1 MWCDVFRNEFY
12 CTDIQR
18 SIRNWLF
25 WVKKYSFYVGKKS
38 YLYRQKKMKEKRWIF
53 KEGYDKEL
61 VRKLSEEIG
70 VDEIIATLLVERGIT
85 TFEEARCFFRPN
97 LDQLHD
103 PYLMKDMDRAIARI
117 NDAVRRRERILVYGD
132 YDVDGTS
139 AVALVYSYLQS
150 FHRNIDFYI
159 PDRDSEGYG
168 ISIKGIDYA
177 KETGVKLIIA
187 LDCGIKAMEQVAYA
201 KGLGIDFIIGDHHL
215 PDGENIPDAVAV
227 LDPKRVDC
235 PYPYKELSGCGIG
248 FKIVEAHQEQRVG
261 VRLCDNP
268 EHLDE
273 VRREKRERLMLHL
286 LKYLD
291 LVAVS
296 IASDIVPIMGENR
309 VLAAYGLKVINTHP
323 RPGLEAILT
332 YGHIERRTAD
342 DIRNHPEDKSYF
354 RKELNIT
361 DLVFLVGPRINAA
374 GRIRSA
380 FDSVRLL
387 LSDDP
392 VQAGLLAEEINNYNT
407 ERKDL
412 DSAATEEAKRR
423 IESSPQMMAKKSI
436 VLFDETWHKGVVGIV
451 ASRLVEA
458 YYKPTIIFTR
468 STDDLITGSA
478 RSIKE
483 FDVHTALEKCA
494 DLLEHF
500 GGHKCAAGVS
510 LRPENFE
517 AFKLRFEQVVE
528 EGLDTKYM
536 SPEIEIDAELDFG
549 KHITPKFLRILKQ
562 FSPFGPE
569 NNVPVFASHDLVD
582 TGFPRIVGSNHL
594 KFSAI
599 SLTSRSRSFP
609 AIGFQLGENYARVK
623 AGEPFTICYTLEE
636 NYWNGKTDIQLN
648 VKDIRFDDDEN

>member
-1 MWCDVFRNEFY
+1 
-12 CTDIQR
+12 
-18 SIRNWLF
+18 
-25 WVKKYSFYVGKKS
+25 
-38 YLYRQKKMKEKRWIF
+38 MKNKRWILR
-53 KEGYDKEL
+53 KDYDIEVVDNL
-61 VRKLSEEIG
+61 AEAIG
-70 VDEIIATLLVERGIT
+70 VDKIIATLLVERGIT
-85 TFEEARCFFRPN
+85 TFEEARRFFRPS

-103 PYLMKDMDRAIARI
+103 PFLMKDMDRAIARI
-117 NDAVRRRERILVYGD
+117 NEAVRRRERILVYGD

-168 ISIKGIDYA
+168 ISFQGINYA
-177 KETGVKLIIA
+177 KETGVKLVIA
-187 LDCGIKAMEQVAYA
+187 LDCGIKAMEQVEYA
-201 KGLGIDFIIGDHHL
+201 SQQGIDFIIGDHHL
-215 PDGENIPDAVAV
+215 PDGENIPQAVAV
-227 LDPKRVDC
+227 LDPKRLDC

-248 FKIVEAHQEQRVG
+248 FKIVEAHQEQRRG

-273 VRREKRERLMLHL
+273 QMRQRRDDLQLSL

-332 YGHIERRTAD
+332 YGNIARRQAAPGQTGAD
-342 DIRNHPEDKSYF
+342 GMNEAGNGAIRPEEKSYF
-354 RKELNIT
+354 CKELNIT

-387 LSDDP
+387 LSEDP
-392 VQAGLLAEEINNYNT
+392 AQAGELAAEINQYNT

-423 IESSPQMMAKKSI
+423 IECNPELKSHKSI
-436 VLFDETWHKGVVGIV
+436 VLFDESWHKGVVGIV

-483 FDVHTALEKCA
+483 FDIHTALEQCS

-510 LRPENFE
+510 VKPENFE
-517 AFKLRFEQVVE
+517 AFKVRFEEVVE
-528 EGLDTKYM
+528 QNLKVDSM
-536 SPEIEIDAELDFG
+536 VPEIEIDAEIDFG
-549 KHITPKFLRILKQ
+549 QHITPKFLRILKQ

-569 NNVPVFASHDLVD
+569 NNVPVFLSHDLVD
-582 TGFPRIVGSNHL
+582 TGYPRVVGSNHL

-599 SLTSRSRSFP
+599 SLMSRSRSFP
-609 AIGFQLGENYARVK
+609 AIGFQLGEHYARVK
-623 AGEPFTICYTLEE
+623 KGDSFSLCFTLEE
-636 NYWNGKTDIQLN
+636 NYWNGRTDIQLN
-648 VKDIRFDDDEN
+648 VKDLRFEE

>member
-1 MWCDVFRNEFY
+1 
-12 CTDIQR
+12 
-18 SIRNWLF
+18 
-25 WVKKYSFYVGKKS
+25 
-38 YLYRQKKMKEKRWIF
+38 MKEKRWILR
-53 KEGYDKEL
+53 EDYDKE
-61 VRKLSEEIG
+61 VVNKLAEALG
-70 VDEIIATLLVERGIT
+70 VDEIIATLLVERGVT
-85 TFEEARCFFRPN
+85 TFEEARCFFRPS

-103 PYLMKDMDRAIARI
+103 PFLMKDMDRAIARI
-117 NDAVRRRERILVYGD
+117 NEAVRRRERILIYGD

-139 AVALVYSYLQS
+139 AVALVYSYLS
-150 FHRNIDFYI
+150 TFHRNIDFYI

-168 ISIKGIDYA
+168 ISFQGIDYA
-177 KETGVKLIIA
+177 HETGVKLVIA

-201 KGLGIDFIIGDHHL
+201 TSLGIDFIIGDHHL
-215 PDGENIPDAVAV
+215 PDGENIPAAVAV

-261 VRLCDNP
+261 VRLCDP
-268 EHLDE
+268 PDSLDDI
-273 VRREKRERLMLHL
+273 RREKRDALQLNL

-309 VLAAYGLKVINTHP
+309 VLATYGLKVINTHP
-323 RPGLEAILT
+323 RPGIEAILT
-332 YGHIERRTAD
+332 YGHIERRTEEEM
-342 DIRNHPEDKSYF
+342 RNHPEDTSYF
-354 RKELNIT
+354 RKELNTT

-387 LSDDP
+387 LSDNP
-392 VQAGLLAEEINNYNT
+392 AQAGMLAEEINQYNT
-407 ERKDL
+407 QRKDL

-423 IESSPQMMAKKSI
+423 IESDPVMKARHSI
-436 VLFDETWHKGVVGIV
+436 VLFDESWHKGVVGIV

-483 FDVHTALEKCA
+483 FDVHTALEQCA

-510 LRPENFE
+510 VKPENFE
-517 AFKLRFEQVVE
+517 AFKVRFEEVVTQT
-528 EGLDTKYM
+528 LQDKTW
-536 SPEIEIDAELDFG
+536 SPEIEIDAEVDFG

-569 NNVPVFASHDLVD
+569 NNVPVFMSRSLVD
-582 TGFPRIVGSNHL
+582 TGYSRIVGTNHL
-594 KFSAI
+594 KLNVI
-599 SLTSRSRSFP
+599 SLLSRSKTFP
-609 AIGFQLGENYARVK
+609 AIGFQLGHCYPRVK
-623 AGEPFTICYTLEE
+623 KGDPFTICYTLEE
-636 NYWNGKTDIQLN
+636 NYWNGKTDIQIN
-648 VKDIRFDDDEN
+648 VKDLRFDEDEV

>member
-1 MWCDVFRNEFY
+1 
-12 CTDIQR
+12 
-18 SIRNWLF
+18 
-25 WVKKYSFYVGKKS
+25 
-38 YLYRQKKMKEKRWIF
+38 MKEKRWILR
-53 KEGYDKEL
+53 EDYDKE
-61 VRKLSEEIG
+61 VVKKLAEALG
-70 VDEIIATLLVERGIT
+70 VDEIIATLLVERGVT
-85 TFEEARCFFRPN
+85 TFEEARCFFRPS

-103 PYLMKDMDRAIARI
+103 PFLMKDMDRAIARI
-117 NDAVRRRERILVYGD
+117 NEAVRRRERILIYGD

-139 AVALVYSYLQS
+139 AVALVYSYLS
-150 FHRNIDFYI
+150 TFHRNIDFYI

-168 ISIKGIDYA
+168 ISFQGIDYA
-177 KETGVKLIIA
+177 HETGVKLVIA

-201 KGLGIDFIIGDHHL
+201 TSLGIDFIIGDHHL
-215 PDGENIPDAVAV
+215 PDGENIPAAVAV

-261 VRLCDNP
+261 VRLCDP
-268 EHLDE
+268 PDSLDDI
-273 VRREKRERLMLHL
+273 RREKRDALQLNL

-309 VLAAYGLKVINTHP
+309 VLATYGLKVINTHP
-323 RPGLEAILT
+323 RPGIEAILT
-332 YGHIERRTAD
+332 YGHIERRTEEEM
-342 DIRNHPEDKSYF
+342 RNHPEDTSYF
-354 RKELNIT
+354 RKELNTT

-387 LSDDP
+387 LSDNP
-392 VQAGLLAEEINNYNT
+392 AQADMLAEEINQYNT
-407 ERKDL
+407 QRKDL

-423 IESSPQMMAKKSI
+423 IESDPVMKARHSI
-436 VLFDETWHKGVVGIV
+436 VLFDESWHKGVVGIV

-483 FDVHTALEKCA
+483 FDVHTALEQCA

-510 LRPENFE
+510 VKPENFE
-517 AFKLRFEQVVE
+517 AFKVRFEEVVTQT
-528 EGLDTKYM
+528 LQDKTW
-536 SPEIEIDAELDFG
+536 SPEIEIDAEVDFG

-569 NNVPVFASHDLVD
+569 NNVPVFMSRSLVD
-582 TGFPRIVGSNHL
+582 TGYSRIVGTNHL
-594 KFSAI
+594 KLNVI
-599 SLTSRSRSFP
+599 SLLSRSKTFP
-609 AIGFQLGENYARVK
+609 AIGFQLGHCYPRVK
-623 AGEPFTICYTLEE
+623 KGDPFTICYTLEE
-636 NYWNGKTDIQLN
+636 NYWNGKTDIQIN
-648 VKDIRFDDDEN
+648 VKDLRFDEDEV

>member
-1 MWCDVFRNEFY
+1 
-12 CTDIQR
+12 
-18 SIRNWLF
+18 
-25 WVKKYSFYVGKKS
+25 
-38 YLYRQKKMKEKRWIF
+38 MKEKRWIL

-70 VDEIIATLLVERGIT
+70 VDEIIATLLVERGIS
-85 TFEEARCFFRPN
+85 TFEEARCFFRPS

-103 PYLMKDMDRAIARI
+103 PFVMKDMDRAIARI
-117 NDAVRRRERILVYGD
+117 NEAVRRRERILVYGD

-139 AVALVYSYLQS
+139 AVALVYSYLQT
-150 FHRNIDFYI
+150 FHKSIDFYI

-168 ISIKGIDYA
+168 ISYRGIDYA
-177 KETGVKLIIA
+177 HETGVSLVIA
-187 LDCGIKAMEQVAYA
+187 LDCGIKAMEQVEYA
-201 KGLGIDFIIGDHHL
+201 KNLGIDFIIGDHHL
-215 PDGENIPDAVAV
+215 PDGLNIPEAVAV
-227 LDPKRVDC
+227 LDPKRLDC

-248 FKIVEAHQEQRVG
+248 FKIVEAHQEQRMG
-261 VRLCDNP
+261 VRLCDDVNQ
-268 EHLDE
+268 LDE
-273 VRREKRERLMLHL
+273 VRREKRERLKLTL

-309 VLAAYGLKVINTHP
+309 VLAFYGLKVINTHP
-323 RPGLEAILT
+323 RPGIEAILT
-332 YGHIERRTAD
+332 YGHIERRTEEEM
-342 DIRNHPEDKSYF
+342 RNHPEDKSYF

-387 LSDDP
+387 LSDNS
-392 VQAGLLAEEINNYNT
+392 VQAGMLAEEINQYNT

-423 IESSPQMMAKKSI
+423 IESNPEMKRKKSI
-436 VLFDETWHKGVVGIV
+436 VLFNESWHKGVVGIV

-483 FDVHTALEKCA
+483 FDVHTALEQCS

-510 LRPENFE
+510 VKPENFE
-517 AFKLRFEQVVE
+517 AFKVRFEQVVE
-528 EGLDTKYM
+528 QSLKEESM
-536 SPEIEIDAELDFG
+536 MPEIEIDAELDFA

-569 NNVPVFASHDLVD
+569 NNVPVFVSHDLVD
-582 TGFPRIVGSNHL
+582 TGYPRIVGSNHL
-594 KFSAI
+594 KFSATSI
-599 SLTSRSRSFP
+599 TSRSGFYP
-609 AIGFQLGENYARVK
+609 AIGFQLGEYYPRVK
-623 AGEPFTICYTLEE
+623 KGDPFTICYTLEE
-636 NYWNGKTDIQLN
+636 NYWNGRTEIQLN
-648 VKDIRFDDDEN
+648 VKDMQFED

>member
-1 MWCDVFRNEFY
+1 
-12 CTDIQR
+12 
-18 SIRNWLF
+18 
-25 WVKKYSFYVGKKS
+25 
-38 YLYRQKKMKEKRWIF
+38 MKEKRWILR
-53 KEGYDKEL
+53 EDYDKEIVDSL
-61 VRKLSEEIG
+61 AEAIG
-70 VDEIIATLLVERGIT
+70 VDKIIATLLVERGIR
-85 TFEEARCFFRPN
+85 TFEEARCFFRPS

-103 PYLMKDMDRAIARI
+103 PFRMKDMDRAIARI
-117 NDAVRRRERILVYGD
+117 NEAVRRHERILVYGD

-159 PDRDSEGYG
+159 PDRDTEGYG
-168 ISIKGIDYA
+168 VSFKGVDYA

-187 LDCGIKAMEQVAYA
+187 LDCGIKANEQVDYA
-201 KGLGIDFIIGDHHL
+201 AEMGIDFIIGDHHL
-215 PDGENIPDAVAV
+215 PDGLNIPKAVAV
-227 LDPKRVDC
+227 LDPKREDC
-235 PYPYKELSGCGIG
+235 PYPFKELSGCGIG
-248 FKIVEAHQEQRVG
+248 FKIVEAHQEQRMG

-268 EHLDE
+268 DHLDAS
-273 VRREKRERLMLHL
+273 RREKLESLQLHL

-296 IASDIVPIMGENR
+296 IASDIVPIVGENR
-309 VLAAYGLKVINTHP
+309 VLAAFGLKVINTRP
-323 RPGLEAILT
+323 RPGIEAILT
-332 YGHIERRTAD
+332 YGHIDRRTEGEQGKM
-342 DIRNHPEDKSYF
+342 PEDKSYF
-354 RKELNIT
+354 CKELNIS

-387 LSDDP
+387 LSSDP
-392 VQAGLLAEEINNYNT
+392 EQAGLLAEEINNYNT

-423 IESSPQMMAKKSI
+423 IEADPVLKARKSI
-436 VLFDETWHKGVVGIV
+436 VLFDESWHKGVVGIV

-483 FDVHTALEKCA
+483 FDVHTALEQCS

-510 LRPENFE
+510 LKPENFE
-517 AFKLRFEQVVE
+517 AFKVRFEQVVE
-528 EGLDTKYM
+528 QSLKDESM
-536 SPEIEIDAELDFG
+536 VPEIEIDAEVDFG
-549 KHITPKFLRILKQ
+549 KDITPKFLRILKQ
-562 FSPFGPE
+562 FNPFGPD
-569 NNVPVFASHDLVD
+569 NNVPVFVSHRLVD
-582 TGFPRIVGSNHL
+582 TGFPRVVGLKHL

-599 SLTSRSRSFP
+599 SLESRSKSYP
-609 AIGFQLGENYARVK
+609 AIGFGLGEHYKKVK
-623 AGEPFTICYTLEE
+623 AGQPFSLCYTLEE
-636 NYWNGKTDIQLN
+636 NFWNGRTEIQLN
-648 VKDIRFDDDEN
+648 VKDIRFED